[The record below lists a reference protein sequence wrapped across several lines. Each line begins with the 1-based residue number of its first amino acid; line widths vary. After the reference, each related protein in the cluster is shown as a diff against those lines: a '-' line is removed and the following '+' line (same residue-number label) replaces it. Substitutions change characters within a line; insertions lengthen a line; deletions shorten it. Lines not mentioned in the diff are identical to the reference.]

1 MLLEREG
8 KQGSALMW
16 ERNIHWLPFVRP
28 DLDWA
33 HKACALTE
41 IQPATF
47 WFAGGC
53 PTSWASPAKSRKSN
67 SYSSF
72 NIIILTLETEWV
84 FKVTS
89 NSLVP
94 GEYRHGSEWCNVLKA
109 VSTLLKVL
117 FFEKQR
123 TNFLNSVCITH
134 TLKKNY
140 FYTSFTFFLFI
151 LFIHFFLYKENLA
164 ALLLFY
170 RTQYANKILQCAVFK
185 YQIWKLN

>member
-1 MLLEREG
+1 MHWCERETSIG
-8 KQGSALMW
+8 CLSY
-16 ERNIHWLPFVRP
+16 
-28 DLDWA
+28 
-33 HKACALTE
+33 ALTWTE
-41 IQPATF
+41 PTRLVPWQKSNPRPFGLQEDAQPAE
-47 WFAGGC
+47 
-53 PTSWASPAKSRKSN
+53 PHLPRKSN

-94 GEYRHGSEWCNVLKA
+94 GEYRRDSEWCNVLKA
-109 VSTLLKVL
+109 ASTLLKVL

-134 TLKKNY
+134 TFKKNY

-170 RTQYANKILQCAVFK
+170 RTQYARSCNVQYLSIKFGS
-185 YQIWKLN
+185 